1 MSQTLATVISQIN
14 GSGPGVI
21 LNRMAI
27 IEEEIARAQHE
38 RPDQAGTLFTAFL
51 VCQTPMI
58 PRKEDLNPLF
68 RVHARQLLRIIAAGT
83 DVDLPTLPE
92 VSVMAVGIAQVAPP
106 ITDLALL
113 VTSDVETMEAYG
125 MEPQPAP
132 RHIGDHLWPELR
144 EACRRAFHSAYGQY
158 RSQIWTECRR
168 NYKTG
173 RRMLVPTRH
182 TAISLEDLADRYLY
196 AVENELAEILTPLQ
210 EGDEWTAAV
219 QQCGALTGL
228 PWHQYLSVR
237 REHFAQLRTKV
248 QRE

>member
-1 MSQTLATVISQIN
+1 MSQTLATVIAQVN

-27 IEEEIARAQHE
+27 VEEEIARAQHE
-38 RPDQAGTLFTAFL
+38 HPDQADTLFAAFL

-58 PRKEDLNPLF
+58 PRKEELNPLF
-68 RVHARQLLRIIAAGT
+68 RVHARQLLRMIAGGR

-113 VTSDVETMEAYG
+113 VTSDAETMEAYG

-132 RHIGDHLWPELR
+132 KHIGDHLWPELR
-144 EACRRAFHSAYGQY
+144 DACHKAFHSAYGRY
-158 RSQIWTECRR
+158 RSQIWAECQR
-168 NYKTG
+168 NYQTG
-173 RRMLVPTRH
+173 RKTPVPTHH

-210 EGDEWTAAV
+210 ESDEWTAVV

-228 PWHQYLSVR
+228 PWHQYLTMR
-237 REHFAQLRTKV
+237 REHFARLRSEAQK
-248 QRE
+248 E